1 MKKRTIWTIA
11 CIMAL
16 TFTGLIYTQM
26 RYFDEVVEA
35 RQAQFDGAVGR
46 VLARVA
52 YNLEMNETRAT
63 VEREIEASDD
73 KLKKRAQAE
82 LQAISDSI
90 QKIKNAKGKN
100 YDIDSNPNLK
110 RQNDQQLRHEKL
122 RQRVLH
128 QKDILTEVVYTI
140 GYKPLFRS
148 IDGRVNYEELDRS
161 IQQLL
166 QRHHIDSKYHFR
178 VTTYDGRELYRCSEY
193 EDPGHATIYSQVLFP
208 SDPPSGQGIIYVH
221 FTNSKTYVFATAR
234 LLIPALVFTFIL
246 LAVFIYSIYII
257 FRQKRLTEM
266 KTDFVNNMTHEFKTP
281 ISSISLAAQMLSDP
295 VVSKNE
301 VMLKKL
307 ARIISDESRR
317 LRFQVDKVLQ
327 TSLFERGKAATFK
340 MDELDANSI
349 IEDVAHTFTL
359 KVQNVGGTISTHLEA
374 EDPIICADKMHFTN
388 VIFNLLDNALKYC
401 KSPSLGFENSEP
413 LHVDIRTANEG
424 RYLKIYITDNGIGIR
439 KADLKRIFDRFYR
452 VSTGNRHDVKGFG
465 LGLAYV
471 SSVVQGHRGSIHA
484 ESVFGQGT
492 TFIISLPLMDA
503 VEH

>member
-1 MKKRTIWTIA
+1 MKKTTIWMIA
-11 CIMAL
+11 TVMAL
-16 TFTGLIYTQM
+16 TFAGLIYTQM

-63 VEREIEASDD
+63 VEKEIEASDNM
-73 KLKKRAQAE
+73 LKQRAQAE
-82 LQAISDSI
+82 LEAINDSI
-90 QKIKNAKGKN
+90 AKIKKAKGKE
-100 YDIDSNPNLK
+100 YKIASNPTLK
-110 RQNDQQLRHEKL
+110 GETDRQLRREKL
-122 RQRVLH
+122 RQRVQH
-128 QKDILTEVVYTI
+128 QRDILTEVVYAV
-140 GYKPLFRS
+140 GYKPLFRP
-148 IDGRVNYEELDRS
+148 IEGRVNYEELDRS

-166 QRHHIDSKYHFR
+166 KRYHIDSKYHFR
-178 VTTYDGRELYRCSEY
+178 VTTYDGHELYRCSEY
-193 EDPGHATIYSQVLFP
+193 EEPNRATIYSQSLFP

-221 FTNSKTYVFATAR
+221 FTNSKSYVFATAK
-234 LLIPALVFTFIL
+234 LLIPALAFTFIL

-295 VVSKNE
+295 VVGKNE
-301 VMLKKL
+301 AMLKNL
-307 ARIISDESRR
+307 ARIISDESKR

-327 TSLFERGKAATFK
+327 TSLFERGKATAFK

-349 IEDVAHTFTL
+349 IEDVAQTFAI
-359 KVQNVGGTISTHLEA
+359 KVQNVGGSITTHLEA
-374 EDPIICADKMHFTN
+374 EDPIICADRMHFTN
-388 VIFNLLDNALKYC
+388 VVFNLLDNALKYH
-401 KSPSLGFENSEP
+401 KSPSLGFEHSDP

-424 RYLKIYITDNGIGIR
+424 RFLKIYIADNGIGIR
-439 KADLKRIFDRFYR
+439 KDDLKRIFDRFYR
-452 VSTGNRHDVKGFG
+452 VPTGNRHDVKGFG

-484 ESVFGQGT
+484 ESVYGQGT

-503 VEH
+503 V

>member
-100 YDIDSNPNLK
+100 YDIDSNPSLK

-281 ISSISLAAQMLSDP
+281 LASISLAAQMLSDKS
-295 VVSKNE
+295 VTKTEKMYEN
-301 VMLKKL
+301 L
-307 ARIISDESRR
+307 AGIITNESRR
-317 LRFQVDKVLQ
+317 LRFQVEKVLQ
-327 TSLFERGKAATFK
+327 MSLFDHDNIRLKTE
-340 MDELDANSI
+340 ELDANAMLESVI
-349 IEDVAHTFTL
+349 NTFQLRIKQSGGQVETRIEAYNPFIYGDEMHLTNVFFNLMDNAVKYAKPDEGLHLLIHTA
-359 KVQNVGGTISTHLEA
+359 NVG
-374 EDPIICADKMHFTN
+374 
-388 VIFNLLDNALKYC
+388 DNFQL
-401 KSPSLGFENSEP
+401 S
-413 LHVDIRTANEG
+413 IQ
-424 RYLKIYITDNGIGIR
+424 DNGIGIQ
-439 KADLKRIFDRFYR
+439 KGDLSHIFERFYR
-452 VSTGNRHDVKGFG
+452 VHTGNQHNVKGFG

-471 SSVVQGHRGSIHA
+471 HTIIGLHHGKIKV
-484 ESVFGQGT
+484 ESEYGQGT
-492 TFIISLPLMDA
+492 CFIITLPNVRD
-503 VEH
+503 EE